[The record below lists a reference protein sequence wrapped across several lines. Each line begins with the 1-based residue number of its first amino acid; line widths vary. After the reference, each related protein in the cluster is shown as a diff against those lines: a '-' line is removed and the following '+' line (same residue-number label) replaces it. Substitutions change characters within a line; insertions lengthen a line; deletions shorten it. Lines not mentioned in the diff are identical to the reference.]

1 MQDIQPYA
9 QAPASFIFMHLWQ
22 CMEPKKRD
30 GKEVLWHFTLTTFMH
45 MWCVSFPIT
54 VLHLE
59 YI

>member
-1 MQDIQPYA
+1 
-9 QAPASFIFMHLWQ
+9 
-22 CMEPKKRD
+22 MEPKKRD